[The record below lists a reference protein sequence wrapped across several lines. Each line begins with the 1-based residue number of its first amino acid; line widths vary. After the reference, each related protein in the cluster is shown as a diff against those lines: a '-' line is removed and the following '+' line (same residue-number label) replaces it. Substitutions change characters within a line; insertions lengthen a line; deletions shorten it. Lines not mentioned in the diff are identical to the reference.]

1 MFKEIITKLIGNNV
15 LMGIGKIA
23 LISTVGITTATT
35 GAYLYGNITDTLSNS
50 DKVETDTSSL
60 LVTDETE
67 TNQVA
72 ADILVDDTETSSSKS
87 NELNETSNL
96 NEFVLDIV
104 TGASKIITGSVNGF
118 VSSNSATDVNT
129 SSSKQSSTTTIG
141 TNPTPIED
149 TNTGSSRVVSVGGT
163 LVYLDDE
170 DEDENEYEEVE
181 YEDEDEDKY
190 SEEDEDDQDD
200 EDEHEDED
208 EEDAD

>member
-118 VSSNSATDVNT
+118 VSSNGATDVNT

-181 YEDEDEDKY
+181 HEDEDEDKY
-190 SEEDEDDQDD
+190 REEDEDDQDD